1 MKDVGCGLDA
11 LTSFMGFMMGG
22 TDRVEPRVECND
34 GVSLSVQA
42 SRNHYCSPRSDNG
55 PWTTVE
61 VGYPSVD
68 PGEAW
73 REFQEDED
81 NPTETVYGNV
91 PIELVEA
98 FIEAHGGLKA

>member
-34 GVSLSVQA
+34 GVSLIPSVSA
-42 SRNHYCSPRSDNG
+42 ISRSDNG